1 MVGVTMSWLL
11 MLILLSSIL
20 SWVLTHKYQEEIIEL
35 KKKHDKELDDYR
47 DQIYEVVNDN
57 LELKQQMQDIKR
69 RNY

>member
-1 MVGVTMSWLL
+1 MSWLL